1 MEAKSGSLR
10 RWMPLICD
18 IVHLKISGLSS
29 PLKQK
34 EKLVVQYVC
43 KMMNTMKNIQ
53 KGDDENGNMAP
64 SSPVTLPDDVWPLA
78 KPRTKTLCRVL
89 AKGRDSHLSKQRTPL
104 VVPVNKQVSRA
115 QVQMYGGKGFVSHF
129 ETHNPSGSVQ
139 IPRSIRILFQN
150 AENRSDR
157 LPLRRRL
164 DRGAPHPPHPG
175 PGPGRQS
182 PGKSPGMR
190 HPVQVSGEW
199 RRTSDETVEET
210 DGI

>member
-115 QVQMYGGKGFVSHF
+115 QVQMYGGKGLSATLKPTIHPD
-129 ETHNPSGSVQ
+129 PS
-139 IPRSIRILFQN
+139 RSLDPFGASFRMLRTAAIAFLF
-150 AENRSDR
+150 AAATTEA
-157 LPLRRRL
+157 RRTL
-164 DRGAPHPPHPG
+164 LT
-175 PGPGRQS
+175 
-182 PGKSPGMR
+182 
-190 HPVQVSGEW
+190 PVQGP
-199 RRTSDETVEET
+199 
-210 DGI
+210 DGNLPENLPGCDIPSR